1 MSIYTD
7 NGYTSRR
14 DYLVSIADDMGIDE
28 STVFAMADILGP
40 NEDFDGLVCEL
51 EDFAAMDI
59 IERPLFRGVA

>member
-1 MSIYTD
+1 MSVYTE

-51 EDFAAMDI
+51 EDFVAMDI